1 MTNTTNIAKSW
12 SELAQEYM
20 IGVEEAYNDM
30 LSASIE
36 NWKAYLNRAS
46 TFINTNLNKDQ
57 FIEFKNI
64 IIHNT
69 SDWPDPVIDWT
80 FDKFKLVFDD
90 DKHGKDTFFIIAI
103 NLYFICGPFGPFKL
117 YTYPSHNELINFS
130 DESVKKS
137 KQILKSELNSGKTFL
152 YDMDQDQKHILM
164 SLVD

>member
-12 SELAQEYM
+12 SELAQENM
-20 IGVEEAYNDM
+20 IGLEEIYNDM

-57 FIEFKNI
+57 FIEFKNCI
-64 IIHNT
+64 IDNT
-69 SDWPDPVIDWT
+69 SYWPDPVIDWT

-90 DKHGKDTFFIIAI
+90 NKHGKDTFFIIAVV
-103 NLYFICGPFGPFKL
+103 LYFICGPIGPFKL
-117 YTYPSHNELINFS
+117 YTYPSPHELINFS

-137 KQILKSELNSGKTFL
+137 NQILKSELNSAKKVFG
-152 YDMDQDQKHILM
+152 DMDEDQKHILM